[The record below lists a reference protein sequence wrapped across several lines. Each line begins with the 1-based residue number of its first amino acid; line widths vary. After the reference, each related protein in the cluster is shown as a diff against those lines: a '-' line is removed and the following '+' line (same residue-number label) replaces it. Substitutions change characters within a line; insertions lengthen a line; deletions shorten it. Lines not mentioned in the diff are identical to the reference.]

1 MHKYFFPFIILCLF
15 QGRLHA
21 QDTFSIV
28 ALDSASRQ
36 VGAAGASCLD
46 LDFAGIADPAFLS
59 DLLPDTGAVNTQ
71 SYFIQANQ
79 DNARARM
86 RAGDS
91 PAQIISWLVANDA
104 INNPEFKQYGIVG
117 FQGLQASSASH
128 SGNTCIDYKN
138 HVNGSIQG
146 MYYAIQGNILK
157 GQEILDSMEARFR
170 NTPGNLACRIMA
182 AMQGANVPGADTRCL
197 NNNTSSLFAFLQVAN
212 PGDSYG
218 QPSLKLT
225 VKTSAGSGVEPIDSL
240 QQLFNAV
247 QPCAPSSLVD
257 HSSVLS
263 SVMFPNPVQD
273 YIFIKSLNLSL
284 DHLAC
289 SCYDQYGRLIF
300 QQPIHQSLQQIPF
313 AHHPSGIYLLVFTQH
328 GVLIRKEYFMKVD

>member
-1 MHKYFFPFIILCLF
+1 MQKFIILFLLYF
-15 QGRLHA
+15 LYQGRLWA

-28 ALDSASRQ
+28 ALDSVSRQ

-46 LDFAGIADPAFLS
+46 LNFAGISDPAFLS

-91 PAQIISWLVANDA
+91 PAQIISWLITNDA
-104 INNPEFKQYGIVG
+104 VNNPEFKQYGIVG
-117 FQGLQASSASH
+117 FQGMQASSASH
-128 SGNTCIDYKN
+128 SGNSCIDYKN

-212 PGDSYG
+212 PGDPYG

-240 QQLFNAV
+240 QHLFNAV
-247 QPCAPSSLVD
+247 QPCSPSSLD
-257 HSSVLS
+257 DEYSVLN
-263 SVMFPNPVQD
+263 SVLFPNPIQD
-273 YIFIKSLNLSL
+273 NIFINCLNLPL
-284 DHLAC
+284 NHLTC

-300 QQPIHQSLQQIPF
+300 QQPIHQTLQQIPF
-313 AHHPSGIYLLVFTQH
+313 AQYPSGMYLMIFSQQ
-328 GVLIRKEYFMKVD
+328 GVPIRKELFMKGD

>member
-1 MHKYFFPFIILCLF
+1 MQKYIFPFIILCLF
-15 QGRLHA
+15 QDRLHA

-28 ALDSASRQ
+28 ALDSTSRQ

-59 DLLPDTGAVNTQ
+59 DLLPDTGAINTQ

-79 DNARARM
+79 DNARARI

-104 INNPEFKQYGIVG
+104 VNNPEFKQYGIVG
-117 FQGLQASSASH
+117 FQGIQASSASH
-128 SGNTCIDYKN
+128 SGNACIDYKN

-212 PGDSYG
+212 PGDAYG
-218 QPSLKLT
+218 QPFLKLT
-225 VKTSAGSGVEPIDSL
+225 VKTTEGSGVEPIDSL
-240 QQLFNAV
+240 QHLFNAV
-247 QPCAPSSLVD
+247 QPCSPNSLDDESLVK
-257 HSSVLS
+257 SRV
-263 SVMFPNPVQD
+263 FYPNPVQD
-273 YIFIKSLNLSL
+273 QIFIKSENLSMDYL
-284 DHLAC
+284 TC

-300 QQPIHQSLQQIPF
+300 QQTIHQSLQQIPF
-313 AHHPSGIYLLVFTQH
+313 AHHPSGIYLLVFKQQ
-328 GVLIRKEYFMKVD
+328 GVAIKKEHFIKVD